1 MRSTMSTFKTRQS
14 SAGGFSRSSIGVRY
28 SMGGKASIGPDS
40 TIKTD
45 KRKLHTNKD
54 PRKLSEKAYVLLFT
68 FLLSSSQRQS
78 GQFFFQAPERA
89 VQRDLWFFAR
99 DWIWSKFD
107 DQGANGNFYCK
118 LFYDFF
124 AFQRNHFRTE
134 IHFERWRQRRNH
146 DFNHEKVGLSF
157 QEGS

>member
-1 MRSTMSTFKTRQS
+1 MRKSVLQPTTRKWKIKFYGCNFFEIFQGWTVRGFLKNYSALSQKNRRTMRSTMSTFKTRQS

-78 GQFFFQAPERA
+78 GQFFFSG
-89 VQRDLWFFAR
+89 AR
-99 DWIWSKFD
+99 ESC
-107 DQGANGNFYCK
+107 AARSVVFYK
-118 LFYDFF
+118 RLDMVKV
-124 AFQRNHFRTE
+124 
-134 IHFERWRQRRNH
+134 WRSR
-146 DFNHEKVGLSF
+146 S
-157 QEGS
+157 